1 MKINYAIIGLGRSGY
16 KIHYRSIRKIK
27 KFNLIGLCDSEKKK
41 LNAFDRIK
49 NCLVTTNYQNIIK
62 LKKINLVIIS
72 TYTNNIYQIAKF
84 FLEHKIHIVI
94 EKPFAK
100 NLKDFEKLILISK
113 KYKVNIYPFFNF
125 RYSRDF
131 EIIKN
136 NLKSNII
143 GKINQIKR
151 NVSYFNRREDW
162 QSKKKNYGGI
172 INATGIHQID
182 QVLNLIN
189 SKPLNIFSISK
200 KVVSKGDADDH
211 LKLVFNL
218 KNNIIV
224 DIETSWAAAYVDRP
238 WLILGSK
245 GSIYE
250 KNNAI
255 IIKYFIPKNNKLI
268 KRDKYSYLSNELIYW
283 KLKKY
288 KFIKEELDNYG
299 AQKFYTNLYN
309 RFYRKKPNHAAIN
322 SAIRTLKFIDDYL
335 K

>member
-16 KIHYRSIRKIK
+16 NIHYHSIK
-27 KFNLIGLCDSEKKK
+27 KNKNFNLIGLCDSKKKK
-41 LNAFDRIK
+41 LYAFDKIK
-49 NCLVTTNYQNIIK
+49 NCLVTTNYQNIAK

-72 TYTNNIYQIAKF
+72 TNTNIIYQIAKF
-84 FLEHKIHIVI
+84 FLENKIHIVL
-94 EKPFAK
+94 EKPFTK
-100 NLKDFEKLILISK
+100 NLKDFEKLELISK

-136 NLKSNII
+136 SLKSNII
-143 GKINQIKR
+143 GKVNQIKR

-172 INATGIHQID
+172 INAAAIHQID
-182 QVLNLIN
+182 QILNLIN
-189 SKPLNIFSISK
+189 SPPLNIFSISK

-211 LKLVFNL
+211 LKLVFNF

-224 DIETSWAAAYVDRP
+224 DIESSWAAAYVDRP

-250 KNNAI
+250 KNNTI
-255 IIKYFIPKNNKLI
+255 VIKYFNLKNNKLV

-288 KFIKEELDNYG
+288 KFIKEEIDNYG
-299 AQKFYTNLYN
+299 AQKFYTNLYSHFN
-309 RFYRKKPNHAAIN
+309 RKKSNFVAIN
-322 SAIRTLKFIDDYL
+322 SAKRTLKFIDNYL
-335 K
+335 

>member
-1 MKINYAIIGLGRSGY
+1 MKINCAIIGLGRSGY
-16 KIHYRSIRKIK
+16 NIHYKSIKKIK
-27 KFNLIGLCDSEKKK
+27 NFNLIGLCDSEKKK
-41 LNAFDRIK
+41 LKAFDKIK
-49 NCLVTTNYQNIIK
+49 NCLLTPNYQNIVK

-72 TYTNNIYQIAKF
+72 TNTNNIYQIAKF
-84 FLEHKIHIVI
+84 FLVHKIHIVL
-94 EKPFAK
+94 EKPFTK

-113 KYKVNIYPFFNF
+113 KYKVNIYPFLNF
-125 RYSRDF
+125 QYSRDF

-136 NLKSNII
+136 SLKSNII
-143 GKINQIKR
+143 GKVNQIKR

-162 QSKKKNYGGI
+162 QSKKKSYGGI
-172 INATGIHQID
+172 INAAGIHQID
-182 QVLNLIN
+182 QILNLIN
-189 SKPLNIFSISK
+189 STPLNIFSISK

-224 DIETSWAAAYVDRP
+224 DIESSWAAAYVDRP

-250 KNNAI
+250 KNNTI
-255 IIKYFIPKNNKLI
+255 VIKYFSPKNNKFV
-268 KRDKYSYLSNELIYW
+268 KRDKYSYLSNELIHW

-288 KFIKEELDNYG
+288 KFIKEEIDNYG

-309 RFYRKKPNHAAIN
+309 HFYRKKRNPAAIN
-322 SAIRTLKFIDDYL
+322 SAKKTLKFIDNYL